1 MADMRVI
8 IVEQF
13 SKMAPRFGEWE
24 MCGGVGRD
32 VFMSVVMSFMTLL
45 RLESNGYLLAMRV
58 ARVWQSE
65 SSAVIGGDCWLFGIC
80 ASFCFGNAGGTCVFD
95 GIHVCFLG
103 VFACL
108 YASDVLVGSLTVGF
122 GGALIWSADTK
133 CEESDPSQALGS
145 FFTTAGAADS
155 PSSLWIVPGALT
167 AF

>member
-1 MADMRVI
+1 
-8 IVEQF
+8 
-13 SKMAPRFGEWE
+13 MAPRFGEWE

-45 RLESNGYLLAMRV
+45 RLESNEYLLAMRM

-65 SSAVIGGDCWLFGIC
+65 LSAVRGADFWFSGIC
-80 ASFCFGNAGGTCVFD
+80 ARSCFGNARGTCVFD

-103 VFACL
+103 VIACL
-108 YASDVLVGSLTVGF
+108 YASDVLVGFLAVGF
-122 GGALIWSADTK
+122 GGELMWSADTK